1 MMKKMKLALAVLLL
15 LITVLGPVSKASA
28 ENTNSNFY
36 TYSYDYFGDEMHS
49 PNAYTADSVL
59 FGSALGEEI
68 GNFFNPS
75 SLYVRDNLLYIVDT
89 GNSRIVVVDGNLN
102 LIRIIDRVMLD
113 GQESMLLRPQDIF
126 VASNGDFYICDTDNY
141 RVLHTD
147 NDLNVIKVITKP
159 EDETILEDSNFI
171 PRRTVVDTAGRIYV
185 LAANVN
191 KGLMEFDVEGNF
203 VTYMGANQV
212 NVSFMEVLRKRLM
225 TKEQR
230 ERMVQFVPTEYSNIA
245 IDSENFIFAT
255 TNTFTTNDL
264 NTLET
269 VKPIRKLNSLGNDI
283 LVNNG
288 YFPPVGDVMWGTGGD
303 ISGPSR
309 FEDITAMENDT
320 YFAIDRNRGRIFG
333 YDFQGNMLF
342 AFGGTGNR
350 KGYFLYPVSIEHMG
364 TDLYVL
370 DNRAA
375 TVTKFTLTEYG
386 ELINRGLALYKEG
399 KYDESADYWREVARL
414 NTNYDLAYIGIG
426 RSLLRQGEYEE
437 AMKYF
442 ESKRDTNNY
451 SKAFAEYRKEWVEDN
466 IGKLIAGAVVLLLL
480 PSVIRTIKK
489 LIKGGV
495 RK

>member
-1 MMKKMKLALAVLLL
+1 MMKKMKLILASLLL
-15 LITVLGPVSKASA
+15 LITVIGPVSRASA
-28 ENTNSNFY
+28 ETTNSNFY

-49 PNAYTADSVL
+49 PNAYSAESVL
-59 FGSALGEEI
+59 FGSALGEEV

-75 SLYVRDNLLYIVDT
+75 SLYVREDLLYIVDT
-89 GNSRIVVVDGNLN
+89 GNNRIVVVDGNLTLN
-102 LIRIIDRVMLD
+102 RIIDKVMLD
-113 GQESMLLRPQDIF
+113 GQESMLLHPQDVF
-126 VASNGDFYICDTDNY
+126 VAANGDLYICDTDNF

-147 NDLNVIKVITKP
+147 KDLNVIKVISKP

-171 PRRTVVDTAGRIYV
+171 PRKSVVDTAGRIYV

-191 KGLMEFDVEGNF
+191 KGLMEFDAQGNF
-203 VTYMGANQV
+203 VTYMGANPV
-212 NVSFMEVLRKRLM
+212 KVSFMEVLRKRLM

-230 ERMVQFVPTEYSNIA
+230 ERMVQFVPTEYSNIS
-245 IDSENFIFAT
+245 IDTENFILAT
-255 TNTFTTNDL
+255 TNTFTTNEL
-264 NTLET
+264 KTLEG
-269 VKPIRKLNSLGNDI
+269 VKPIRKLNSLGGDI

-288 YFPPVGDVMWGTGGD
+288 YFLPVGDVMWGTGGD

-309 FEDITAMENDT
+309 LEDITPMENDT
-320 YFAIDRNRGRIFG
+320 YFTIDRNRGRIFG

-364 TDLYVL
+364 TDLFVL

-375 TVTKFTLTEYG
+375 TLTKFSLTEYG
-386 ELINRGLALYKEG
+386 KLINTALALYKEG
-399 KYDESADYWREVARL
+399 KYDESAEYWREVSKL
-414 NTNYDLAYIGIG
+414 NSNYDLANIGIG
-426 RSLLRQGEYEE
+426 RSLLRQGEYAE

-442 ESKRDTNNY
+442 ESKRDTDNY

-466 IGKLIAGAVVLLLL
+466 IGKLIAGFAVLIML
-480 PSVIRTIKK
+480 PSVIRIIKK
-489 LIKGGV
+489 LIKGGA